1 MACLSNDFFFI
12 LSLDLLSFFL
22 DSTELLELL
31 VTDKGRQ
38 MKVDLVIPCTG
49 LKVNTEAYR
58 KSLGQSYFIGEYW

>member
-31 VTDKGRQ
+31 LLLLLLSL
-38 MKVDLVIPCTG
+38 LVFFLYFG
-49 LKVNTEAYR
+49 LTA
-58 KSLGQSYFIGEYW
+58 

>member
-31 VTDKGRQ
+31 LLLSL
-38 MKVDLVIPCTG
+38 LVFFLYFG
-49 LKVNTEAYR
+49 LTA
-58 KSLGQSYFIGEYW
+58 